1 MNIDN
6 PACVT
11 NRIKEFRI
19 LYGVS
24 QTLLA
29 DCTDLSQ
36 TTISSLEK
44 YEYFPT
50 CRNSLKI
57 YYFFKNRFNK
67 DLQFTDVFDLEGGEF
82 W

>member
-11 NRIKEFRI
+11 NRIKEFRE

-29 DCTDLSQ
+29 DCTDLTQ

-44 YEYFPT
+44 YEYFP
-50 CRNSLKI
+50 R
-57 YYFFKNRFNK
+57 R
-67 DLQFTDVFDLEGGEF
+67 G
-82 W
+82 